1 MLSAVLAAI
10 SLCLVT
16 YNIWISIK
24 HHKNPSKAS
33 LKKVLLFPFFAYLPI
48 AAINIMNMKGVY
60 FIIGGLVTPFIA
72 VLVIGPIIFIIGW
85 VIYKLYQIILIPI
98 SSVKKSYDN
107 LPDDIRTDKKDK
119 QSLQIENGITMNKY
133 GQYLIEGLDQ
143 PFETIHTARIAL
155 NKLKDK
161 Q

>member
-1 MLSAVLAAI
+1 
-10 SLCLVT
+10 
-16 YNIWISIK
+16 
-24 HHKNPSKAS
+24 
-33 LKKVLLFPFFAYLPI
+33 
-48 AAINIMNMKGVY
+48 MKGVY